1 MWGLTY
7 SGDNT
12 ILFIPDMITLVSDH
26 KKSNIPLKWLY
37 LRIFFSTISYQ
48 PHNFITEDSS
58 LQRMASEDIPELV
71 LILVRTGITSEE
83 DSDPDSLFSSSA
95 S

>member
-1 MWGLTY
+1 
-7 SGDNT
+7 
-12 ILFIPDMITLVSDH
+12 MITLVSD
-26 KKSNIPLKWLY
+26 KKNSNIPLKWLLVY
-37 LRIFFSTISYQ
+37 LRIFFQ
-48 PHNFITEDSS
+48 PFPINHNFITEDSS

-71 LILVRTGITSEE
+71 LILVRTGLTSEE